1 MHSTSGCA
9 AIMRDHAWDTG
20 TGNSRESLAR
30 QSNSTASA
38 HRRTQTQKYNVHVHA
53 SNSRQTSGILGVK
66 LRHWLRLVRTLE
78 RVRRS
83 CWRAEILSD
92 AEILDTCAEIEE
104 YKIASDLVHPRHRTS
119 PYCPV
124 TKRHWIGVEWPVI
137 LREIRTLGRVSETVT
152 EAGHVLRK
160 RARAQCEH
168 IPDLEEQDRAVR
180 NVMDAMGL

>member
-1 MHSTSGCA
+1 MLANARSARTAGA
-9 AIMRDHAWDTG
+9 AGGHDTG
-20 TGNSRESLAR
+20 GCVYLLPTRAGDSAADA
-30 QSNSTASA
+30 TA
-38 HRRTQTQKYNVHVHA
+38 HA
-53 SNSRQTSGILGVK
+53 ILGVK

-180 NVMDAMGL
+180 TVMDAMGL